1 MMIILDA
8 YMLSNKKINLIV
20 IELFLR
26 GTKLNISLIFTTQS
40 YFSVS
45 KNIRAE
51 LTHYFIM
58 KIANKRDLQQIA
70 VTHSS
75 NIDFKFS
82 TF

>member
-8 YMLSNKKINLIV
+8 CMLSNKKTNLII

-51 LTHYFIM
+51 LIHYFIM
-58 KIANKRDLQQIA
+58 KIANKRDLQQIT
-70 VTHSS
+70 VNHSS
-75 NIDFKFS
+75 NIDFKFF

>member
-1 MMIILDA
+1 MMIILDV
-8 YMLSNKKINLIV
+8 YMFSSKKTNLIV